1 MARKSVPN
9 ETETAVLLRSRRRC
23 CVCYGL
29 NRDTTIKPGQIA
41 HLDGDPSNN
50 DEDNLVFLCFEH
62 HDQYDSRTSQSKGLT
77 EAEVRHFRA
86 ELYKV
91 MELHQVEDTGAVEKY
106 PSVDFDFRAEGVT
119 AETLPEYVADL
130 TVEVANAGE
139 GAIQEVRLHATEY
152 TLERRQ
158 AIVGMSGFGERFGLI
173 ADRVEPKG
181 GTSGPR
187 SIRDLLPLRLEK
199 VGAREHGSSSAT
211 PTNERFYALRIT
223 FALTGSTKRF
233 ISYKVISAMHPYLF
247 PADSNFGYSWA
258 KRDSSIPD
266 APFMDWFERPKKI
279 ILERQRQTYASALEE
294 EYVG

>member
-1 MARKSVPN
+1 LQGGARKN
-9 ETETAVLLRSRRRC
+9 
-23 CVCYGL
+23 G
-29 NRDTTIKPGQIA
+29 
-41 HLDGDPSNN
+41 
-50 DEDNLVFLCFEH
+50 
-62 HDQYDSRTSQSKGLT
+62 SKFH
-77 EAEVRHFRA
+77 RRA
-86 ELYKV
+86 E
-91 MELHQVEDTGAVEKY
+91 DAGAVEKY
-106 PSVDFDFRAEGVT
+106 PCVDFDFRAEGVT
-119 AETLPEYVADL
+119 AKTLPEYVADL

-139 GAIQEVRLHATEY
+139 GAIQEVRLDATEY

-158 AIVGMSGFGERFGLI
+158 AIVGMSGFGKRFGLI

-199 VGAREHGSSSAT
+199 VGAREHGSSRTT
-211 PTNERFYALRIT
+211 PINEPFYALRIT
-223 FALTGSTKRF
+223 FALTGFTKRF
-233 ISYKVISAMHPYLF
+233 VSYKIISAMHPYLF

-279 ILERQRQTYASALEE
+279 ILEHQRQTYASALEE